1 MDRQELFQAKQYLL
15 ALQNNYHAQDDI
27 QTAIE
32 SKLQAI
38 AQKEAQQSTDTTY
51 IQQL

>member
-1 MDRQELFQAKQYLL
+1 VDRQEWFQAKQYLL

-27 QTAIE
+27 QKTIE
-32 SKLQAI
+32 TKLQDI
-38 AQKEAQQSTDTTY
+38 AQKEAQHTTDTTY

>member
-1 MDRQELFQAKQYLL
+1 LL